1 MLQFHV
7 AIYEIVDDPS
17 LDSTISWSKSNKSFI
32 IWNPKELF
40 TKKILK
46 RFFCCN
52 LSQFI
57 TELDTYGFVRIE
69 GSDEQLEFGH
79 KQYFVRGKPELLKK
93 MRLQAA
99 MNRMKKSAKK
109 AKARAEA
116 EKNGSMTVRRE
127 PRIIIDADEVRM
139 RAMAWMSLSQFYT
152 GIYKVVDD
160 PSLDSIISWSESN
173 KSFVI
178 WDPKELVEKKILRRF
193 FRNKLSHFIKDLKS
207 HGFVRIKGS
216 DEHLEFGH
224 EQYFVRGKPELMIK
238 LRRKVAW
245 GRVKKDLKAAK
256 ARAKAEA
263 EKKGCVGDQPSYRK
277 MCLEDAR
284 IRFDQIMGHSTKAK
298 TPLENSFRHLQI

>member
-1 MLQFHV
+1 MKQFHV

-17 LDSTISWSKSNKSFI
+17 LDSTISWSKSNKSFV

-40 TKKILK
+40 TKRILK

-99 MNRMKKSAKK
+99 RNRMKKSAQR

-116 EKNGSMTVRRE
+116 EKNGSVTVRRE

-139 RAMAWMSLSQFYT
+139 R
-152 GIYKVVDD
+152 YKQ
-160 PSLDSIISWSESN
+160 IFES
-173 KSFVI
+173 S
-178 WDPKELVEKKILRRF
+178 
-193 FRNKLSHFIKDLKS
+193 S
-207 HGFVRIKGS
+207 
-216 DEHLEFGH
+216 
-224 EQYFVRGKPELMIK
+224 
-238 LRRKVAW
+238 
-245 GRVKKDLKAAK
+245 
-256 ARAKAEA
+256 
-263 EKKGCVGDQPSYRK
+263 
-277 MCLEDAR
+277 
-284 IRFDQIMGHSTKAK
+284 STIAK
-298 TPLENSFRHLQI
+298 TPLENRFRHLRI

>member
-17 LDSTISWSKSNKSFI
+17 LDSTISWSKSSKSFI

-79 KQYFVRGKPELLKK
+79 KQFFVRGKPELLKK

-116 EKNGSMTVRRE
+116 EKNGE
-127 PRIIIDADEVRM
+127 PRIIINADEVRM

-152 GIYKVVDD
+152 GTYKVVDD

-263 EKKGCVGDQPSYRK
+263 EKKGSVGDQPSYRK
-277 MCLEDAR
+277 MCLEDVR